1 MRHND
6 FAETRY
12 ARKCVIRPYS
22 VRASA
27 LCHET
32 YSSLLKTIMV
42 ELTLQVSNSLAQKIQ
57 PISVWLPTIIEL
69 SVANFKS
76 SHVKKVSGALIAF
89 LSNNP
94 TSTKVSQYTISE
106 KAQNRVSDLLE
117 INREKNLSS
126 SELKELD
133 EWEKFNHI
141 GTMLS
146 DQAIKLSQ

>member
-1 MRHND
+1 MSNSLFYRN
-6 FAETRY
+6 F
-12 ARKCVIRPYS
+12 
-22 VRASA
+22 
-27 LCHET
+27 LCHKF
-32 YSSLLKTIMV
+32 LLGIEYKTIMV

-69 SVANFKS
+69 SIANFKS
-76 SHVKKVSGALIAF
+76 SHVKKVSSDLIAF

-94 TSTKVSQYTISE
+94 TSTKVSHYKISE

-141 GTMLS
+141 CTMLS
-146 DQAIKLSQ
+146 AQAIKLSQ